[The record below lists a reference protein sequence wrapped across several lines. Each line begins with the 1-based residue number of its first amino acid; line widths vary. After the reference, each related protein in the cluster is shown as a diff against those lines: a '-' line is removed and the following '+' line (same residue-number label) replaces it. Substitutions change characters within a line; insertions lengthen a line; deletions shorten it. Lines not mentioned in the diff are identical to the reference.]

1 MSAPTLTAADRKE
14 LDDQAPEVLSSLDG
28 ERRRKLNIR
37 YPKPTLGDV
46 QTRLTT
52 GRRDFESL
60 HAQIEANR
68 DYRYM
73 RDMTPEKWRRF
84 LEGDTRV
91 HTRLSHN
98 EILRVV
104 ASQTRNPYKVEIQ
117 AAGSSAKATERA
129 EKQQRWANELMAAF
143 ERASKKTEGLRRPF
157 CDAQNGDGIVAWEVF
172 LTGSY
177 DEKVDFEYREYDEPG
192 EDGMPAPRRESKREY
207 LARTEEE
214 IICAGM
220 PVGLRMVL
228 GDSLYWDE
236 DNEGLSWVLIHER
249 KNYDSVYDAIAKRS
263 TDKIEEARLP
273 QPGTR
278 GWPARS
284 AFARAGS
291 NDASGEVETIRFYN
305 RRWYVYVV
313 GGKLIDCEEHG
324 MPGVPVFPCAGMV
337 TSSPNISERFQGIT
351 WGMLGL
357 ESALN
362 DILTLALDVAYTYS
376 RPHPAIETDTDGKLI
391 LDGSKNPVAIDFSDP
406 KRTPQLNPGQR
417 VVDAFAG
424 FQPKL
429 PEAVTEMLF
438 NLWGRSGQNPIAQ
451 GMAPGADVAGYT
463 VNSLQGAALSMYGV
477 LLENEARTWGYVVD
491 FCRLLVRDTLRER
504 WYLSVPMKDNEG
516 GGTEWL
522 GLGPDDVDETPC
534 KVKIDPLSDAQRVAM
549 RASLMEGW
557 ASHIIS
563 RKRVQTEGFG
573 IQDTKLED
581 MQILRELGFDKLAA
595 LALDQAMQEAMPV
608 PAPMD
613 SGLVDASGSPL
624 PSSNAGSSPGA
635 MPAPVGK
642 PTVGA
647 MAASASQGEAN
658 GQTGR
663 MMPPSRSM
671 TGQANGYTPPPAAI
685 SGGRGQ

>member
-1 MSAPTLTAADRKE
+1 M
-14 LDDQAPEVLSSLDG
+14 LDDIERK
-28 ERRRKLNIR
+28 RRRALDVR
-37 YPKPTLGDV
+37 FPKPTLADV
-46 QTRLTT
+46 QNRLTS
-52 GRRDFESL
+52 GRRDFEAL

-104 ASQTRNPYKVEIQ
+104 SSQTRNPYKVEIQ
-117 AAGSSAKATERA
+117 PAGSSTKAVERA
-129 EKQQRWANELMAAF
+129 EKQQRWANQLLKAF
-143 ERASKKTEGLRRPF
+143 ERASRKTEGLRRPF

-172 LTGSY
+172 LTRAY
-177 DEKVDFEYREYDEPG
+177 DEKVDFEYRETDS
-192 EDGMPAPRRESKREY
+192 EDGSSATRRESKKEY
-207 LARTEEE
+207 LDRTEQE

-228 GDSLYWDE
+228 GDSLFWEE
-236 DNEGLSWVLIHER
+236 DDEGLKWAVIHER
-249 KNYDSVYDAIAKRS
+249 KNYEDVYDAIASRS
-263 TDKIEEARLP
+263 TEKVEAARLP
-273 QPGTR
+273 QPGAR
-278 GWPARS
+278 GWPHRS
-284 AFARAGS
+284 AFSKAGN

-305 RRWYVYVV
+305 RRWYVYIV

-324 MPGVPVFPCAGMV
+324 MPGVPVFPCAGVV

-376 RPHPAIETDTDGKLI
+376 RPHPAIETDIDGKLI
-391 LDGSKNPVAIDFSDP
+391 LDGSKRPVAVDFSDP

-451 GMAPGADVAGYT
+451 GTAPGADVAGYT

-477 LLENEARTWGYVVD
+477 LIENEARTWGYVVD
-491 FCRLLVRDTLRER
+491 FCRLIIRDTLKER
-504 WYLSVPMKDNEG
+504 WYLSVPMKDSER

-522 GLGPDDVDETPC
+522 GLGPDDIDETAC
-534 KVKIDPLSDAQRVAM
+534 DVSIDPLSDAQRVAM
-549 RASLMEGW
+549 RASLMQGW
-557 ASHIIS
+557 SSHIIS
-563 RKRVQTEGFG
+563 RKRVQTEGYG
-573 IQDTKLED
+573 IQDTRLED
-581 MQILRELGFDKLAA
+581 LQILRELGFDKLAA
-595 LALDQAMQEAMPV
+595 YAFDSAMQEAMPQGD
-608 PAPMD
+608 AMG
-613 SGLVDASGSPL
+613 SGLVDMNGNPF
-624 PSSNAGSSPGA
+624 PSMNPANMDQQGA
-635 MPAPVGK
+635 MPAPPGR

-647 MAASASQGEAN
+647 MAASASRGDRN
-658 GQTGR
+658 GATGR
-663 MMPPSRSM
+663 MMPPSSAM
-671 TGQANGYTPPPAAI
+671 TGQANGYTPPPAALT
-685 SGGRGQ
+685 SGRGQ